1 MPRGPPPPRDP
12 REPLRGAAAIAPIIG
27 PGLAGA
33 KGVVDLRSRCVGFT
47 FRPVTCIAS
56 GVAVAMLAACPPST
70 PVGPSA
76 QTAKKGTV
84 RMRAFTET
92 SGVRLIATAGPYVFA
107 AKEQALERWE
117 GDQVLVLSADHGLP
131 GNRVLGLGNDK
142 TRGWLWIVT
151 DGGVAYYDAR
161 VEVIHEVPPS
171 PIMAELGL
179 GGGPSAVPAS
189 VAVVGAADGGV
200 WLGHQKGLFYTTAA
214 GAWTSTPITDP
225 VKALAMDDAGWLW
238 VGTDRG
244 LIARAPDGKTF
255 TIGPAQGN
263 EVVTTRI
270 VIAAPTGGVMVV
282 GEDAGGK
289 QRVAFGRTTSFTS
302 FKVSPGTRWS
312 DAVAL
317 DDRIVALAGDSLLQI
332 TSGKGA
338 TPRPLTRDGTRL
350 MPLKV
355 GVTEAPRVDKLAARL
370 PAGATTLGANG
381 KELLIATR
389 EIGVARMSLE
399 LPKPVGWLRRAEMLD
414 GANTLAVH
422 CVTSEDCWVATG
434 APRAWRWRG
443 GAFEPAGPPEHVVLA
458 VVRGPDGELYG
469 LHRGGGAKEIEISRI
484 EGETWES
491 TGVTLTTP
499 GNRPEVSFTRFAPSG
514 QLWVGLRYHEGRD
527 DQSQPWGVAIVDLGL
542 GAVAY
547 HHASGDRE
555 DREKGILPVPVS
567 VVDAA
572 FHGGDQIWMA
582 SLEGAVR
589 LVGDTVTVWNED
601 LALESEL
608 LTSIAISPGGLV
620 YVATPDG
627 VGTYD
632 GERWRF
638 PGELRFA
645 VNDLAL
651 AKDARLWLATERGI
665 AIYDGRKVRRMDVRR
680 GLVENTVLDVT
691 IDEFGRV
698 WARGPRSLM
707 MVTP

>member
-1 MPRGPPPPRDP
+1 M
-12 REPLRGAAAIAPIIG
+12 A
-27 PGLAGA
+27 
-33 KGVVDLRSRCVGFT
+33 FT
-47 FRPVTCIAS
+47 SRPVTCVAC
-56 GVAVAMLAACPPST
+56 GLAVAMLAACPPSG
-70 PVGPSA
+70 PVGPST
-76 QTAKKGTV
+76 QTPKKGKV
-84 RMRAFTET
+84 RMRSFTET

-107 AKEQALERWE
+107 AKDHSLERWE
-117 GDQVLVLSADHGLP
+117 GDNVLVLSADHGLP
-131 GNRVLGLGNDK
+131 GDRVIGLGTDR

-151 DGGVAYYDAR
+151 DGGVGYYDAR
-161 VEVIHEVPPS
+161 VEVFREVPAS

-179 GGGPSAVPAS
+179 GGGPAAVPAS
-189 VAVVGAADGGV
+189 MSVVGAADGGV
-200 WLGHQKGLFYTTAA
+200 WLGHAKGLFYTTAS

-225 VKALAMDDAGWLW
+225 VKAMAMDDAGWLW
-238 VGTDRG
+238 IGTDRG
-244 LIARAPDGKTF
+244 LIGRAPDGKTF

-263 EVVTTRI
+263 EVVTTRL
-270 VIAAPTGGVMVV
+270 VVAAPTGGIMVV
-282 GEDAGGK
+282 GEDTGGR

-302 FKVSPGTRWS
+302 FKVSPSTRWS

-338 TPRPLTRDGTRL
+338 KPRPLTRDGTRL

-355 GVTEAPRVDKLAARL
+355 GVTEAPRVDRVAARL
-370 PAGATTLGANG
+370 PAGALSLGANG
-381 KELLIATR
+381 KELLVATK
-389 EIGVARMSLE
+389 EIGVARMSLDA
-399 LPKPVGWLRRAEMLD
+399 PNPVGWLRRAEMLD

-422 CVTSEDCWVATG
+422 CVASEDCWLATG

-443 GAFEPAGPPEHVVLA
+443 ETFEPAGPPDQYVLA
-458 VVRGPDGELYG
+458 VVRGPDSVLYG
-469 LHRGGGAKEIEISRI
+469 LHRAASARSIEISRI
-484 EGETWES
+484 NGEAWEP
-491 TGVTLTTP
+491 TGVKLTTP

-514 QLWVGLRYHEGRD
+514 ELWVGLRYHEGKD
-527 DQSQPWGVAIVDLGL
+527 DESQPWGVAIVDLGL

-547 HHASGDRE
+547 HHASGDRSE
-555 DREKGILPVPVS
+555 REKGILPVPVN

-601 LALESEL
+601 MALESEL
-608 LTSIAISPGGLV
+608 LSAVAVSPGGLV

-638 PGELRFA
+638 PGELRFS

-665 AIYDGRKVRRMDVRR
+665 AIYDGKKVRRMDVRR